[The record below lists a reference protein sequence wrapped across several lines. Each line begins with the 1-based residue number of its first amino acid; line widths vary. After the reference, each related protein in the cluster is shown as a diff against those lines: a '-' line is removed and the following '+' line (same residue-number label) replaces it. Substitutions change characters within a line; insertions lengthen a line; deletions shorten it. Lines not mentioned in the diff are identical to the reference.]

1 LFLFT
6 YKKRER
12 ITRGFRERE
21 VRNPY
26 KHKKGFGGGGSMI
39 LVLFA
44 IIRARN
50 ILSKGKKRERRGGY
64 L

>member
-1 LFLFT
+1 M
-6 YKKRER
+6 
-12 ITRGFRERE
+12 RGFRERE

-26 KHKKGFGGGGSMI
+26 KHKKGFWGGGSMI
-39 LVLFA
+39 LILFA